1 MRAKVKQGSIM
12 IGGSLNASAYKV
24 EDEFTTNTRQEAN
37 RIMANLRA
45 KNGYFVLHDFAVG
58 LDVTM
63 NHESVDV
70 TTDEDDKARRLTYLL
85 AGPFV
90 RYFLDNGV
98 FGELSVNMGLL
109 NLSSGSKSNLVE
121 GAIGIGYAH
130 FINEK
135 FSIEPL
141 LTFRYFNQKDG
152 DRRYTTYGPMLGV
165 GIQAYLLRKKA
176 HVIKKT
182 L

>member
-1 MRAKVKQGSIM
+1 MV
-12 IGGSLNASAYKV
+12 GGTLNVSAYKV
-24 EDEFTTNTRQEAN
+24 EDEFTTNTRQDATS
-37 RIMANLRA
+37 ILANLRA
-45 KNGYFVLHDFAVG
+45 KNGYFVQHDFAVG
-58 LDVTM
+58 LDVNM
-63 NHESVDV
+63 NHESFNI
-70 TTDEDDKARRLTYLL
+70 TDDDDKARRQTYLL

-98 FGELSVNMGLL
+98 FGELSVGLGLL

-121 GAIGIGYAH
+121 GAIGVGYAY
-130 FINEK
+130 FLNEK
-135 FSIEPL
+135 FAIEPL
-141 LTFRYFNQKDG
+141 HTFRYFNQKDG